1 MLLLILLLIGVCLS
15 DDDRL
20 VDKEDMRFGFEVWQ
34 VCVYMYITDTLTL
47 SKPHKEAQALVEVL
61 WMLQQLRNNG
71 ALPLGS

>member
-34 VCVYMYITDTLTL
+34 VCVYMYITDTLSQVNHIKKL
-47 SKPHKEAQALVEVL
+47 KLYLKCCGCYNS
-61 WMLQQLRNNG
+61 
-71 ALPLGS
+71 

>member
-34 VCVYMYITDTLTL
+34 VCVYMYITDTLSQVNHIKKL
-47 SKPHKEAQALVEVL
+47 KL
-61 WMLQQLRNNG
+61 
-71 ALPLGS
+71 